1 MLTKQ
6 EQLNFNNELNQAT
19 DYVAEYD
26 VHLNNHMSGHY
37 KHTIRKGFLILICV
51 TSLMLLLV

>member
-6 EQLNFNNELNQAT
+6 EQLNFNNKLNQAT

-26 VHLNNHMSGHY
+26 LHLNNHMSGHY
-37 KHTIRKGFLILICV
+37 KHTITKGIIILVCV
-51 TSLMLLLV
+51 ISLMLLVI